1 MKTLSAIKLKL
12 YRRGAPIPEGGYLP
26 GFPGVFTVGLK
37 ATTAGGS
44 PESKRPTGP
53 YLTQGSYDGDT
64 LTTDPAGEWVTIPV
78 TPYMIT
84 PGTSYAIVIDVPNGD
99 AQNFVMVR
107 LRDRTFP
114 PFPSNY
120 PDGAEVTSDDYGA
133 TWYPPITEV
142 DYLFELLDGTTTIIA
157 LNTEDNSFEFISDN
171 IVAAQTLIP
180 IPKHAVAGLG
190 AGAQE
195 LMLD

>member
-1 MKTLSAIKLKL
+1 MTTLSAIRLKL
-12 YRRGAPIPEGGYLP
+12 YRIGLP
-26 GFPGVFTVGLK
+26 GIFTVGLK
-37 ATTAGGS
+37 ATTPGGN

-53 YLTQGSYDGDT
+53 NLTEGTFDGNT

-78 TPYMIT
+78 APYMIAT
-84 PGTSYAIVIDVPNGD
+84 GTSYAVVINVPAGNVY
-99 AQNFVMVR
+99 NKVMYR

-114 PFPSNY
+114 PSPSNY
-120 PDGAEVTSDDYGA
+120 PDGAEVTSDNYGA

-142 DYLFELLDGTTTIIA
+142 DILFELLDGATTIVA
-157 LNTEDNSFEFISDN
+157 LNIGDNSFDEAQDN

-180 IPKHAVAGLG
+180 IPGHAVAGLG
-190 AGAQE
+190 AGVQE